1 MAGLMVQEG
10 NELQG
15 KETLISVTI
24 EVKQAGYSAGGVRF
38 TIPEQPRSLEATSNF
53 VGTHYL
59 APFALHGVNYQTDE
73 RFTEI
78 VKNMRLLR

>member
-24 EVKQAGYSAGGVRF
+24 EVKQAGYSAGVLDLPF
-38 TIPEQPRSLEATSNF
+38 QN
-53 VGTHYL
+53 YL
-59 APFALHGVNYQTDE
+59 VL
-73 RFTEI
+73 
-78 VKNMRLLR
+78 